1 MSNNQTVFIDGSVGE
16 GGGQVLRT
24 SLALS
29 CVTGRG
35 LHIENIRASRPKP
48 GLGKQ
53 HQACVRAACEICN
66 GKCQGAS
73 LGSKTLDFQPGDVQA
88 GRFSFDVGSAGSASL
103 VAQTILPAL
112 FVVEKPS
119 TIKVSG
125 GTHNPL
131 APPFDFLKESF
142 LPAVAAAGFRGSCKL
157 IKPGFYPVGGGKMS
171 FEVQG
176 WQQQGNQMINLCLP
190 DEHLEI
196 QARIYTARLP
206 AGIPQRQEKLLL
218 RSKLDFEIIE
228 HIEVRD
234 SKGPGNC
241 VVIRVCGDR
250 YTTVFTAFGRKG
262 RPSHEV
268 VREVVRL
275 VEDFLASGAA
285 VDHFLADQL
294 LMYMAISKSGCFTT
308 NEISKHCAT
317 NMEIIKRFLPVSFD
331 IDQEE
336 KTYKVLCSGACVA

>member
-1 MSNNQTVFIDGSVGE
+1 MSNNQIVFIDGSAGE

-29 CVTGRG
+29 CVTSRN

-53 HQACVRAACEICN
+53 HLACVLAACEICN

-88 GRFSFDVGSAGSASL
+88 GRFSFDVSSAGSASL

-176 WQQQGNQMINLCLP
+176 WQQQGNQMISLCLP
-190 DEHLEI
+190 DEHPDI

-206 AGIPQRQEKLLL
+206 
-218 RSKLDFEIIE
+218 
-228 HIEVRD
+228 VRIRMAVVLPAPL
-234 SKGPGNC
+234 GPRNPT
-241 VVIRVCGDR
+241 IS
-250 YTTVFTAFGRKG
+250 
-262 RPSHEV
+262 PSSTLKETSE
-268 VREVVRL
+268 R
-275 VEDFLASGAA
+275 A
-285 VDHFLADQL
+285 
-294 LMYMAISKSGCFTT
+294 
-308 NEISKHCAT
+308 
-317 NMEIIKRFLPVSFD
+317 
-331 IDQEE
+331 
-336 KTYKVLCSGACVA
+336 